1 MTNATASIVF
11 EPGTFDFALDR
22 ISALL
27 DAQGFPVLHAD
38 LEKGTILVDAS
49 ADPSDYSVLMAAST
63 AAQKVGVLEE
73 ELLHVEL
80 V

>member
-11 EPGTFDFALDR
+11 EPGTFDFAVDR
-22 ISALL
+22 ISAIL

-49 ADPSDYSVLMAAST
+49 ADPNDYSVLMAAST
-63 AAQKVGVLEE
+63 AAQEVGVLEE